1 VTDHILGTKLDLGI
15 LREQGEGG
23 NEERAR
29 IEGLSAVRHTT
40 QTHVKV
46 TRMRFLFGC
55 QGTIRNGYY
64 ATNIQT
70 GPLEAARRSMTWLT
84 NLFVANKYRMA

>member
-1 VTDHILGTKLDLGI
+1 MTDHILGTKTKLDLGI

-29 IEGLSAVRHTT
+29 IEGLSAARHTT

-70 GPLEAARRSMTWLT
+70 GPGSYTTGRDG
-84 NLFVANKYRMA
+84 